1 MVGWI
6 GWRVVRTIYLH
17 GDLARFGGPFCWD
30 VASPAEAVRGLS
42 RQVPGFRQRL
52 SEGSFHV
59 ISGDLEDGFE
69 HEAET
74 LTLLADDGDI
84 HFVPAVEGA
93 GGGNNGFV
101 KLIAAA
107 ALIAT
112 SFALGGP
119 VAGGIFAAD
128 ITVKGVGATLAFN
141 AGVAAALGG
150 VAQLLSPTPG
160 IDSNESPDKRPSF
173 LFNSGVNRIE
183 AGNPVPL
190 CFGLFRVGSVV
201 GSAGIAVEELPFAT
215 NDGGSN
221 KFLTGTP

>member
-1 MVGWI
+1 M
-6 GWRVVRTIYLH
+6 RTIHLH

-74 LTLLADDGDI
+74 LTLLADEGDI
-84 HFVPAVEGA
+84 HFVPAIEGA
-93 GGGNNGFV
+93 GGGNNGFL
-101 KLIAAA
+101 KIIASA

-112 SFALGGP
+112 SFIAFGGP
-119 VAGGIFAAD
+119 FAA
-128 ITVKGVGATLAFN
+128 GATFLAKATFSL
-141 AGVAAALGG
+141 GVSVGLTGIS
-150 VAQLLSPTPG
+150 QLLSPTPSIG
-160 IDSNESPDKRPSF
+160 SNESPDKRPSF
-173 LFNSGVNRIE
+173 LFNSGINRIE

-190 CFGLFRVGSVV
+190 AFGLFRVGSVV

-215 NDGGSN
+215 NDGGST
-221 KFLTGTP
+221 KFLTGTA

>member
-1 MVGWI
+1 M
-6 GWRVVRTIYLH
+6 RTIHLH

-30 VASPAEAVRGLS
+30 VASPAEAVRGLC

-74 LTLLADDGDI
+74 LTLLADEGDV

-93 GGGNNGFV
+93 GGDSGGFFKV
-101 KLIAAA
+101 IAAA
-107 ALIAT
+107 ALIAV
-112 SFALGGP
+112 SFVNPVVGTVVGTAIRGLGVSLAL
-119 VAGGIFAAD
+119 
-128 ITVKGVGATLAFN
+128 
-141 AGVAAALGG
+141 AGVS
-150 VAQLLSPTPG
+150 QLISPTPAIG
-160 IDSNESPDKRPSF
+160 SNESPDRRPSF
-173 LFNSGVNRIE
+173 LFNSAINRIE

-190 CFGLFRVGSVV
+190 AFGVFRVGSVV
-201 GSAGIAVEELPFAT
+201 GSAGIAVEELPVET
-215 NDGGSN
+215 NDGGSY

>member
-1 MVGWI
+1 M
-6 GWRVVRTIYLH
+6 RTIHLH

-42 RQVPGFRQRL
+42 RQVPGFRRRL

-59 ISGDLEDGFE
+59 ISGDLGDGFE

-84 HFVPAVEGA
+84 HFVPAIEGA
-93 GGGNNGFV
+93 GGDNGFTKIIV
-101 KLIAAA
+101 AA
-107 ALIAT
+107 ALIGV

-119 VAGGIFAAD
+119 AGGAAAAFAGQLTAAQ
-128 ITVKGVGATLAFN
+128 VVGSLAFSLGVSTGL
-141 AGVAAALGG
+141 AGIG
-150 VAQLLSPTPG
+150 QLLSPTPT

-173 LFNSGVNRIE
+173 LFNSGINRIE

-190 CFGLFRVGSVV
+190 VFGLHRVGSVV
-201 GSAGIAVEELPFAT
+201 GSAGIAVEELPYAGR
-215 NDGGSN
+215 DGTSSN

>member
-1 MVGWI
+1 M
-6 GWRVVRTIYLH
+6 RTIHLH

-30 VASPAEAVRGLS
+30 VASPAEAVRGLC

-74 LTLLADDGDI
+74 LTLLADGGDI
-84 HFVPAVEGA
+84 QFVPVIEGA

-101 KLIAAA
+101 KVVLGA
-107 ALIAT
+107 ALIGL
-112 SFALGGP
+112 SFLPVGPALAPIIGKGLAVSVASSLGGL
-119 VAGGIFAAD
+119 GIS
-128 ITVKGVGATLAFN
+128 LAL
-141 AGVAAALGG
+141 AG
-150 VAQLLSPTPG
+150 VAQLLSPTPDLG
-160 IDSNESPDKRPSF
+160 SNESPDKRPSF
-173 LFNSGVNRIE
+173 LFNSGINRIE

-190 CFGLFRVGSVV
+190 AFGLFRVGSVV
-201 GSAGIAVEELPFAT
+201 GSAGIAVEELPFST

>member
-1 MVGWI
+1 
-6 GWRVVRTIYLH
+6 VRTIHLH

-42 RQVPGFRQRL
+42 WQVPGFRQRL

-59 ISGDLEDGFE
+59 ISGDLEGGFE

-93 GGGNNGFV
+93 GDSGGFG
-101 KLIAAA
+101 KILLGA
-107 ALIAT
+107 ALIAA
-112 SFALGGP
+112 SFFIP
-119 VAGGIFAAD
+119 AGGAFGIKFLSASF
-128 ITVKGVGATLAFN
+128 VGGLGVSVAL
-141 AGVAAALGG
+141 AGVS
-150 VAQLLSPTPG
+150 QLLSPTPDIG
-160 IDSNESPDKRPSF
+160 SNESPDKRPSF
-173 LFNSGVNRIE
+173 LFNSGINRIE

-201 GSAGIAVEELPFAT
+201 GSAGIAVEELPFST
-215 NDGGSN
+215 NDGGSD